1 VNVIEFKNVS
11 KSYGAHPVLDDVS
24 LSMSRGDFHTLIG
37 PSGSGKTTMLRL
49 INGLIAPDNG
59 EILINGKDVAQTDL
73 IELRRNVG
81 YVIQSTGLFPHMT
94 VLDNINYVPSLHG
107 IKRTAGYPRVSEL
120 IYLVGMEESD
130 LMKYPSQLSGG
141 QKQRVGVARALA
153 ADPEII
159 LMDEPFGAVDDITRR
174 KLQDEILEIH
184 HKLNKTV
191 VFVTHDIE
199 EAIKLGTKIILLN
212 EGRIEQI
219 GNKNEITFSPKT
231 NFVRSFLEN
240 KGYLAFLT
248 TTKIGEVCSADLDPE
263 NLLPEIC
270 WDAPVIDGIRR
281 ILSSE
286 TAAFRVIGSD
296 GAVVGRFDLRSV
308 EHGDG
313 SLF

>member
-1 VNVIEFKNVS
+1 VNVIEFKRVS
-11 KSYGAHPVLDDVS
+11 KSYGTHPVLDDVS
-24 LSMSRGDFHTLIG
+24 LTMSRGDFHTLIG

-49 INGLIAPDNG
+49 INGLIAPDSG

-73 IELRRNVG
+73 IELRRNIG

-107 IKRTAGYPRVSEL
+107 IRRAAGGPRALEL
-120 IYLVGMEESD
+120 IHLVGMEESD

-174 KLQDEILEIH
+174 MLQDEILEIH

-219 GNKNEITFSPKT
+219 GNKSEITFSPKT
-231 NFVRSFLEN
+231 SFVRSFLEN

-248 TTKIGEVCSADLDPE
+248 TTKIGEVCSADPGSE
-263 NLLPEIC
+263 NALPEIR
-270 WDAPVIDGIRR
+270 WDTPIIDGIRR

-286 TAAFRVIGSD
+286 TDAFRVVAAD
-296 GAVVGRFDLRSV
+296 GTIVGRFDLGSV

>member
-1 VNVIEFKNVS
+1 MNVIEFKSVS

-49 INGLIAPDNG
+49 INGLIAPDSG
-59 EILINGKDVAQTDL
+59 EILINGKDVAQADL
-73 IELRRNVG
+73 IELRRNIG

-107 IKRTAGYPRVSEL
+107 TKRAAGYPRASEL
-120 IYLVGMEESD
+120 ISLVGMEESD

-141 QKQRVGVARALA
+141 QKQRIGVARALA

-184 HKLNKTV
+184 HKLNKTI

-263 NLLPEIC
+263 NLLPEIR
-270 WDAPVIDGIRR
+270 WDAPVIDGIRC
-281 ILSSE
+281 ILSAE

-296 GAVVGRFDLRSV
+296 GAVVGRFDLRSI

>member
-263 NLLPEIC
+263 NLLPEIR

-281 ILSSE
+281 ILSAE